1 MIKNTQIRFSG
12 KDKTNFTATLNR
24 RVHQYF
30 AENKI
35 SRYANTEMVIKTI
48 VLLSTYLLPFAFLV
62 LYQPGTALSIGIWT
76 IMGLSLAGIGM
87 NIMHDANHGSY
98 SKNQKIN
105 SLLGHTLNICGGS
118 VLNWKMQHNVL
129 HHTFTNVVH
138 VDDDIDDKL
147 VFRFSPHTPVKW
159 FHKLQP
165 FYAIL
170 FYGIIT
176 LYWVTL
182 KDFIQF
188 FRYVRTGVINDTKT
202 NNLISLAKIMLL
214 KISYWFF
221 FFIMPIVLFKIPF
234 LNILGGFLLMHFV
247 AGVVLTVIF
256 QLAHTVE
263 GTSYPIP
270 NEEGN
275 IENHW
280 AIHQLNTTVNFSRN
294 SKIISWFVGGLNYQV
309 EHHLFPNICHVHYPK
324 ISPIVK
330 QTAEEFGIPYLEN
343 NSFTDAILSHIRALR
358 KFGKIP
364 DINEAVG

>member
-1 MIKNTQIRFSG
+1 
-12 KDKTNFTATLNR
+12 
-24 RVHQYF
+24 
-30 AENKI
+30 
-35 SRYANTEMVIKTI
+35 
-48 VLLSTYLLPFAFLV
+48 
-62 LYQPGTALSIGIWT
+62 
-76 IMGLSLAGIGM
+76 
-87 NIMHDANHGSY
+87 
-98 SKNQKIN
+98 
-105 SLLGHTLNICGGS
+105 
-118 VLNWKMQHNVL
+118 
-129 HHTFTNVVH
+129 
-138 VDDDIDDKL
+138 
-147 VFRFSPHTPVKW
+147 
-159 FHKLQP
+159 
-165 FYAIL
+165 
-170 FYGIIT
+170 
-176 LYWVTL
+176 
-182 KDFIQF
+182 
-188 FRYVRTGVINDTKT
+188 
-202 NNLISLAKIMLL
+202 
-214 KISYWFF
+214 
-221 FFIMPIVLFKIPF
+221 
-234 LNILGGFLLMHFV
+234 MHFV